1 MSAPPVV
8 GPGPVWDVVNGLAG
22 FGALA
27 AALDLGAVD
36 ALATAGDDGLTA
48 DALAAAVG
56 AADAEGVA
64 LLAELLVSLGLLTT
78 DGRAFALTPVAAR
91 FLVRDSPASM
101 AALAP
106 LSPGPWSGW
115 QHLAATLRTGRVPEA
130 TAEELGAMY
139 PDLVRATAPTQRA
152 VAAGVVGEL
161 AARGLW
167 PEAPRVVDL
176 GCGSAAWLAVLA
188 GDRPGATAVG
198 VDLPGVLEVARETVA
213 AAGLAGRVSLHAGD
227 YLAADLPA
235 GGADVVVLAH
245 VLRAEPRAR
254 ARRLLARAVELTA
267 PGGVVVVADYPRPD
281 PATEPDPGRD
291 AVLAAARHEL
301 VLSLT
306 MAASTA
312 GRGVSVADLR
322 AWAADCGAALTDVLQ
337 PVPRQTV
344 FLVRR
349 PETET
354 VPGTAPGTAPETER

>member
-1 MSAPPVV
+1 MSAPAPIT
-8 GPGPVWDVVNGLAG
+8 PGPVWDVVNGLAG

-27 AALDLGAVD
+27 AALELGVVD
-36 ALATAGDDGLTA
+36 ALAAAGDDGLPA
-48 DALAAAVG
+48 DGLAAAVG
-56 AADAEGVA
+56 AADAGRVE

-78 DGRAFALTPVAAR
+78 DGTRFGLTPVAAR

-115 QHLAATLRTGRVPEA
+115 QRLAGTVRTGRPSDA
-130 TAEELGAMY
+130 TVAELAAAY
-139 PDLVRATAPTQRA
+139 PALVRATAPTQAA
-152 VAAGVVGEL
+152 VAAGVVREL
-161 AARGLW
+161 AGRGLW
-167 PEAPRVVDL
+167 PDAPRIADL
-176 GCGSAAWLAVLA
+176 GCGSAAWLVAML
-188 GDRPGATAVG
+188 GDRPAGTAVG
-198 VDLPGVLEVARETVA
+198 VDLPAVLEVARASVA
-213 AAGLAGRVSLHAGD
+213 AAGLTGRVDLLAAD
-227 YLAADLPA
+227 YLEADLPA

-245 VLRAEPRAR
+245 VLRAEPADR

-281 PATEPDPGRD
+281 RADGPDPGRD

-306 MAASTA
+306 MAAATA

-322 AWAADCGAALTDVLQ
+322 AWAAAAGAELTDVLH

-344 FLVRR
+344 FLIR
-349 PETET
+349 PDSPP
-354 VPGTAPGTAPETER
+354 VTER